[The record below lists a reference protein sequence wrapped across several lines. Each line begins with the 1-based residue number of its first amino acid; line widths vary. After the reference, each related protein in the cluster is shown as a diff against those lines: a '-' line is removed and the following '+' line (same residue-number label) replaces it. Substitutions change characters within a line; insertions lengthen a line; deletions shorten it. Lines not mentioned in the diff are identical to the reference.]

1 MLYCHRKFDQ
11 TNIRCLWSCWL
22 EGSTTCPTSLRDILG
37 YTTIVNN
44 KVCVFEF
51 VEPRWHRNSDPWG
64 PALAADNAEVKN
76 LRAFLTFH
84 TRKRFLLGIEPTN
97 TMARSGRSTN
107 CNLVGIVLYCDQTKN
122 IYLVNICNIYIYTKY
137 IYIFKSARTKAAPH
151 PFGSLGHPTGVH
163 SHYEYRPG
171 GRYLL
176 TSNIMSSARTLDKN
190 KISNRR
196 ESNSWST
203 PLVQPLPT
211 LARECTLGKNK

>member
-1 MLYCHRKFDQ
+1 MKEPSEIRSTDDAEVWGTAIYLLLHSIFCIYWPGLICRLISRYVSYDTVFCVRTRLYCHRKFDQ
-11 TNIRCLWSCWL
+11 TNIRWLWSCWL

-107 CNLVGIVLYCDQTKN
+107 CNRGYSFILWPNKKHIPGT
-122 IYLVNICNIYIYTKY
+122 YIIY
-137 IYIFKSARTKAAPH
+137 IYIFFFEIAKSCILRNNSDLR
-151 PFGSLGHPTGVH
+151 GS
-163 SHYEYRPG
+163 
-171 GRYLL
+171 
-176 TSNIMSSARTLDKN
+176 
-190 KISNRR
+190 
-196 ESNSWST
+196 
-203 PLVQPLPT
+203 PLATVQL
-211 LARECTLGKNK
+211 K